1 MIKSTSRKLPKIS
14 VIIPAYNCEKTIKY
28 TIQSVLNQTFSDLE
42 LIIIN
47 DGSQDSTI
55 EVIAEIQDS
64 RIKVFSYPNAGGNV
78 SRNRGLHLAVGEFVS
93 FLDADDLWTPDKLHS
108 QLKALQENI
117 TAKVAYSWTD
127 YINANGEFIL
137 SGKRVNLNGN
147 VYESL
152 LLNNFLEN
160 GSNPLICRKALTKL
174 GGFDESLS
182 AAQDWDMWLR
192 LAFQFDFVCVPSVQI
207 LYRISANSVS
217 SNLVRQEKSCL
228 QVLKRAYK
236 QSSYL
241 RDASARST
249 LKHNWNT
256 SLANLYKY
264 LTCKALQKPLNNKK
278 GLAAAIFLWKYF
290 LHDPLKLQNINF
302 TLKLLLKIV
311 IILIMPSLLDNI
323 TNQREVRRQE
333 VETLLNGWVI
343 EKRSENKN
351 GYQSAVTVSS

>member
-1 MIKSTSRKLPKIS
+1 MINPTLNPILVS
-14 VIIPAYNCEKTIKY
+14 VIIPAYNSEKTIKE
-28 TIQSVLNQTFSDLE
+28 TIESVLKQSFTNFE

-47 DGSQDSTI
+47 DGSRDSTI

-93 FLDADDLWTPDKLHS
+93 FLDADDLWTPDKLQS
-108 QLKALQENI
+108 QLKALQENV
-117 TAKVAYSWTD
+117 TTKVAYSWTD
-127 YINANGEFIL
+127 YISANSEFLL

-152 LLNNFLEN
+152 LINNFLEN
-160 GSNPLICRKALTKL
+160 GSNPLICRKSLIKL

-192 LAFQFDFVCVPSVQI
+192 LASKFDFICVPSVQI

-228 QVLKRAYK
+228 QVLEKAYK
-236 QSSYL
+236 ERPSL
-241 RDASARST
+241 GDATRTT
-249 LKHNWNT
+249 LKHSWNM

-264 LTCKALQKPLNNKK
+264 LTCKALQKPFNRKK
-278 GLAAAIFLWKYF
+278 CLAAAIFLWKYF
-290 LHDPLKLQNINF
+290 LYDPSRLQNINF
-302 TLKLLLKIV
+302 TLKLSLKIV
-311 IILIMPSLLDNI
+311 IVLIVPTLLDSI

-333 VETLLNGWVI
+333 AETLLNDWVV
-343 EKRSENKN
+343 EKRSEDKN
-351 GYQSAVTVSS
+351 GYPGAVTVSS